1 MKYLKNFNENN
12 DQNNDQRLSKSDID
26 HILNVFND
34 LVDEWELYDLS
45 EGEQKAYGYPNRK
58 IEYYRFVELLH
69 KEIKNKYVGYIM
81 CTIPIY
87 QKNGINTH
95 KYFNSTINIEDYDFY
110 IYINLD
116 GPNDFYTTRNKF
128 LEDLNKLFID
138 RLTSE
143 FDIYLCKEYNNRNRF
158 IVCIKPKQ

>member
-1 MKYLKNFNENN
+1 MKYLKSFNE
-12 DQNNDQRLSKSDID
+12 NNDQRLSKSDID

-45 EGEQKAYGYPNRK
+45 EGKQKAYRYPHCK
-58 IEYYRFVELLH
+58 IEYYRFVELFDSVVL
-69 KEIKNKYVGYIM
+69 NKKTSIWIHYI
-81 CTIPIY
+81 IPIY
-87 QKNGINTH
+87 QRNGLTFQT
-95 KYFNSTINIEDYDFY
+95 YFNSTTDIKNYDFY
-110 IYINLD
+110 VYINLA

-143 FDIYLCKEYNNRNRF
+143 FDIYLCKEYNNSNRF